1 MFSSSSRNRAK
12 VPSDEFF
19 FSSRRRHT
27 RCGRDWSSDV
37 CSSDLRQPR
46 GAPGGTAQ
54 RRHRHHLR
62 RRPRRHAGRRPDP
75 RPARGGAR
83 PAARGGVERRLAV
96 HRHRRRQ
103 PGLEV
108 RPGQAG
114 AGAAGRLRAPGGDRR
129 RRDRGRVRR
138 TGGAGRRAADALR
151 LRRGRFGHPQR
162 QRADRRGLHPR
173 GRGPVAVR
181 QRRWRAHRGTPAAAA
196 GDRARPRFARALDRR
211 RRQRRT
217 AQPAPGRRRTEHGGT
232 APAPARIGR
241 AGGGGRRGLDR
252 RHRCPCR
259 APLRSAIRGPA
270 PRTDRRMTGEANAPG
285 PRAPDAP
292 PFDGKAFARGLSTAP
307 GVYRMIAADGSVLY
321 VGKAGALRKRVAS
334 YFSGSPKPARTMA
347 MLAQVARMEV
357 TVTRTE
363 GEALLL
369 ENQLIKSLRP
379 RYNVLLRD
387 DKSYPYV
394 LVTQEPWPRLALHRG
409 PRNVPGR
416 YFGPY
421 PGVTAVRET
430 LNMMHKLFKLRSC
443 EDSMFRNRSRP
454 CLQYQ
459 IGRCSAPCVGL
470 APAREYAEAVRRA
483 TLFLEGRSDE
493 LTRELGE
500 AMEAA
505 SQRLD
510 FEEAA
515 RLRDLLASVRSTQAR
530 QYVDGRAADLDVL
543 AVAMQ
548 GSQACVVLLAFRDG
562 RNLGTRA
569 FFPKTNGSDNPAEVL
584 AAFVSQY
591 YGEQAPPREIVLD
604 RTIEDQALLEE
615 AFTAA
620 AGRKVQL
627 RHGVRGERAGYL
639 DLARRNAEMALATEL
654 GSQAAQQAR
663 MAALCELLGLE
674 QAPSRIECFDISHTM
689 GEATVASCV
698 VFDAEGAVRSQYRRY
713 NITGI
718 EPGDDYAAMQQALTR
733 RFRRAAAA
741 LEQAADPHAPRPGP
755 GAVLPDLLL
764 IDGGAGQV
772 AQARSVLDA
781 LGIPAAAAPGQP

>member
-1 MFSSSSRNRAK
+1 MTDA
-12 VPSDEFF
+12 PSAPA
-19 FSSRRRHT
+19 T
-27 RCGRDWSSDV
+27 GA
-37 CSSDLRQPR
+37 
-46 GAPGGTAQ
+46 APG
-54 RRHRHHLR
+54 
-62 RRPRRHAGRRPDP
+62 
-75 RPARGGAR
+75 
-83 PAARGGVERRLAV
+83 
-96 HRHRRRQ
+96 
-103 PGLEV
+103 
-108 RPGQAG
+108 
-114 AGAAGRLRAPGGDRR
+114 
-129 RRDRGRVRR
+129 
-138 TGGAGRRAADALR
+138 DA
-151 LRRGRFGHPQR
+151 
-162 QRADRRGLHPR
+162 
-173 GRGPVAVR
+173 
-181 QRRWRAHRGTPAAAA
+181 
-196 GDRARPRFARALDRR
+196 
-211 RRQRRT
+211 
-217 AQPAPGRRRTEHGGT
+217 
-232 APAPARIGR
+232 
-241 AGGGGRRGLDR
+241 
-252 RHRCPCR
+252 
-259 APLRSAIRGPA
+259 
-270 PRTDRRMTGEANAPG
+270 
-285 PRAPDAP
+285 

-334 YFSGSPKPARTMA
+334 YFSNVPKPARTLA

-409 PRNVPGR
+409 PRNLPGR

-443 EDSMFRNRSRP
+443 EDSVFRNRSRP
-454 CLQYQ
+454 CLQHQ
-459 IGRCSAPCVGL
+459 IGRCTAPCVGL
-470 APAREYAEAVRRA
+470 VPAREYADAVRRA

-493 LTRELGE
+493 LTKELGE

-505 SQRLD
+505 SARLD

-515 RLRDLLASVRSTQAR
+515 RLRDLVASVRSLQAR
-530 QYVDGRAADLDVL
+530 QYVDGRAAELDVL

-548 GSQACVVLLAFRDG
+548 GTQACVLLLAFRDG

-569 FFPKTNGSDNPAEVL
+569 FFPRTNGSDNPAEVL

-591 YGEQAPPREIVLD
+591 YGEQPPPREIVLD
-604 RTIEDQALLEE
+604 RSIEDLPLLEE
-615 AFTAA
+615 AFSAA
-620 AGRKVQL
+620 SGRKVQI
-627 RHGVRGERAGYL
+627 RHSVRGERAGYV
-639 DLARRNAEMALATEL
+639 DLARRNAEMSLATEL
-654 GSQAAQQAR
+654 GSRAAQQAR
-663 MAALCELLGLE
+663 MDSLCRLLELE

-713 NITGI
+713 NIAGI

-733 RFRRAAAA
+733 RFRRAVEARATILDEA
-741 LEQAADPHAPRPGP
+741 GEGGGAPAPGREPGP
-755 GAVLPDLLL
+755 AAVLPDVLL

-772 AQARSVLDA
+772 AQAREVLATLGVPASTGPGSRGVMIVGVAKGEERRAGHERLLLPDGRELRPGADSPGLQLIQQVRDEAHRFAITGHRGRRQKARSVSRLEDIPGIGPRRRASLLKHFGGLAGLKAAGIEEIARVEGVNAA
-781 LGIPAAAAPGQP
+781 LAGRIYATLHGLQDNGAADAPGTPK